1 MARRESGRLTSISFL
16 TQGLAALAL
25 LLAGVSLAP
34 AAGATKL
41 SQVRVGTHGDTT
53 RIVLELDGPAPYR
66 LMPSTNG
73 GPLRIALDA
82 DSTARNVHSKSPL
95 VRSVR
100 VEPGQHG
107 STISVD
113 LVKPDVS
120 VEEMILA
127 HPARIVL
134 DLKRSG
140 APDAATAR
148 ALATAAAMAEK
159 PAPAE
164 APVAA
169 ATPPP
174 AAAPPAPAATSSSPT
189 LADPVPSDIAQA
201 RPAGS
206 SPSPAPAAPEEAAPA
221 VPAPAPS
228 PAEATAASAPA
239 ASEAAAA
246 SAPAAPVASEPSEP
260 TAPKPADVVVRKP
273 ARPPVQDEAR
283 DEGSLIGT
291 LLSPTGFAV
300 LAAVL
305 VGLIVIG
312 AMRRRREREDDDPL
326 YSVMSADDAGSG
338 AAAHEDVAPRWAD
351 DSPDEAETPHAS
363 LAETEPRGFQ
373 LGDEEPD
380 AADAAPQLSLRAR
393 PPAEPEGD
401 SIFGGA
407 TEPAHEPVH
416 AAAPAPR
423 TNGTELPGVASELA
437 GRVSDLERR
446 LEQLTEARERLERQV
461 AAQTEELRVQRAAIA
476 RTQRVVRSMN
486 KGEDLATEPVPRVP
500 NA

>member
-25 LLAGVSLAP
+25 LLAGVSVAP
-34 AAGATKL
+34 TAGAAKL

-66 LMPSTNG
+66 LMPSSSG

-82 DSTARNVHSKSPL
+82 DSVARSVHSKSPL

-100 VEPGQHG
+100 VEPAQHG

-113 LVKPDVS
+113 LAKPDVS

-134 DLKRSG
+134 DLKRAG

-174 AAAPPAPAATSSSPT
+174 PAAPNASPS
-189 LADPVPSDIAQA
+189 LSDPVPSDIAGA

-206 SPSPAPAAPEEAAPA
+206 SPSPAPAAAPEAAPA
-221 VPAPAPS
+221 VPAPALSEDQAAPS
-228 PAEATAASAPA
+228 APSAPA
-239 ASEAAAA
+239 ASEAAAPPA
-246 SAPAAPVASEPSEP
+246 SGAPVASEPSEP
-260 TAPKPADVVVRKP
+260 ASPKPAEVVVRKP
-273 ARPPVQDEAR
+273 TPPPVQEEAR

-305 VGLIVIG
+305 VGLIVLG

-338 AAAHEDVAPRWAD
+338 AAHEDVAPRWAD
-351 DSPDEAETPHAS
+351 DSPEETGAPRAS
-363 LAETEPRGFQ
+363 LPEPEPRSFQ
-373 LGDEEPD
+373 IGADEPD
-380 AADAAPQLSLRAR
+380 AADSEPQLSLRGR

-407 TEPAHEPVH
+407 PAPTYEPVRTPE
-416 AAAPAPR
+416 PAPR

-486 KGEDLATEPVPRVP
+486 KGEDLATEPVPRAP